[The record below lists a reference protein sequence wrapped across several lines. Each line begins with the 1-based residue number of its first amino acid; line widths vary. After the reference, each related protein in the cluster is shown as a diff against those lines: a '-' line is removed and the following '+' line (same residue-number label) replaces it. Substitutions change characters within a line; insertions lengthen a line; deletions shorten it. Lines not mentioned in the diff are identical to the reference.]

1 MPKRLTKEQKEII
14 FVKEYIKD
22 FNGTRAAIEAGYS
35 EKSARSAASRML
47 TNNNIQKLLND
58 ELKARV
64 DRTEIDAD
72 QVLYRL
78 HDIEKMD
85 FTVVF
90 DDNNNIKPLSE
101 WPEKIRSMVKDFK
114 LLKEEHNGSIRT
126 QILSVKFMD
135 KDKALE
141 LKGKHTK
148 VNAFTEN
155 VKVDHGDVTPWST
168 ISAGVND
175 GRA

>member
-101 WPEKIRSMVKDFK
+101 
-114 LLKEEHNGSIRT
+114 
-126 QILSVKFMD
+126 LS
-135 KDKALE
+135 LI
-141 LKGKHTK
+141 H
-148 VNAFTEN
+148 
-155 VKVDHGDVTPWST
+155 
-168 ISAGVND
+168 I
-175 GRA
+175 